1 MVQHSLFF
9 VLLLAGI
16 LAQRHQP
23 LAQSLPQDTLRR
35 SGVFHHLRR
44 HVAPHCRPPLQVVL
58 WPAWIALRGKG
69 DPRRVHRVSKLL
81 RRSSSPERLVPPFF
95 ERVEDE
101 RDLPGVAPAGLSH
114 EPWCPPRIGEEPGW
128 EKG

>member
-23 LAQSLPQDTLRR
+23 LAQSLPQGTLRR
-35 SGVFHHLRR
+35 SRVFHHLRR
-44 HVAPHCRPPLQVVL
+44 HVEPHCRPPLQVVL

-81 RRSSSPERLVPPFF
+81 RKSSPPERLVPLLV

-101 RDLPGVAPAGLSH
+101 RDLQGMARADLSS
-114 EPWCPPRIGEEPGW
+114 ELW
-128 EKG
+128 